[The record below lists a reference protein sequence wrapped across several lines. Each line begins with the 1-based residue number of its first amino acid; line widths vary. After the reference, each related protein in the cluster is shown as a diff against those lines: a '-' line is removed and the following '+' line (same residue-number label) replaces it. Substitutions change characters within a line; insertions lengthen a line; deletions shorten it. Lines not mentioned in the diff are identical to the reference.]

1 MDGFSA
7 QPAMV
12 GVKFGGSESLGVW
25 ARFGMG
31 FSEDLEI
38 LL

>member
-1 MDGFSA
+1 MGGFSA
-7 QPAMV
+7 WSAMV

-25 ARFGMG
+25 VRFGMG